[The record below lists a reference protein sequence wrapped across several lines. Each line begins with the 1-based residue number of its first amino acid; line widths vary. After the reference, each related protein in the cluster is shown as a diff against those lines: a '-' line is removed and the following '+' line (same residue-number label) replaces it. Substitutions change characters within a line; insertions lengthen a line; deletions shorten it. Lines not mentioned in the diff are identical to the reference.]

1 MNNLNL
7 NDGLVNGGDDRVLVA
22 MANPI
27 IKYICRLNI
36 DDGKSKKGGTGF
48 YVKHNS
54 KVFLLTAAHNLYKAK
69 TIEIFQGNGN
79 GNATVL
85 PQNMRYSQ
93 KYVPTPDGE
102 PDMPSSNDFG
112 IIFFN
117 EHQADSFLLKIPS
130 DKEILNN
137 YISITGY
144 PLTLGPENK
153 EHENEGSLPYE
164 ATGTALKVES
174 NLISYYVDTSGGQSG
189 SPVWSKIGNQN
200 VVFGI
205 HLNSIG
211 VAVDAQGNKAL
222 NSAVKINREMLNV
235 IEEWLAR

>member
-1 MNNLNL
+1 MNNLNQ
-7 NDGLVNGGDDRVLVA
+7 NDGFVNGEIDDRVLVA
-22 MANPI
+22 KANPI
-27 IKYICRLNI
+27 IKFICRLQI
-36 DDGKSKKGGTGF
+36 DDGTKVGTGF

-69 TIEIFQGNGN
+69 KIEIFEGNGN

-85 PQNMRYSQ
+85 PQNMCVSSN
-93 KYVPTPDGE
+93 YVPTPDEG

-117 EHQADSFLLKIPS
+117 GHQADSFELKIPS
-130 DKEILNN
+130 DNEILNN
-137 YISITGY
+137 NISITGY
-144 PLTLGPENK
+144 PLKLGPENK
-153 EHENEGSLPYE
+153 EHKNEGLLPYE

-174 NLISYYVDTSGGQSG
+174 NLISYYVDTSPGQSG

-205 HLNSIG
+205 HLNSID
-211 VAVDAQGNKAL
+211 VAEDAQGNKAL
-222 NSAVKINREMLNV
+222 NNAVKINREMLNE
-235 IEEWLAR
+235 IEKWLAR